1 MSSASSNQSVV
12 RVGANYEEV
21 YPLGHKDQ
29 ESPSEERSL
38 SASSPSSTNEDM
50 EMANPKE
57 GSDDGEEQ
65 PVKSVVGADGLREFI
80 MLPEWTVND
89 FTSTI
94 REKHIN
100 TLRANYQIPN
110 NIPICLPYKSEKC
123 YYERVEGVGVYE
135 KMLKAGLRFPLST
148 LHHELLKYLGL
159 SVNQIS
165 PNTWKVFIAM
175 EVLYGPM
182 SNGARRLTM
191 WEFLHCYRP
200 DEIEKSK
207 GIYSFVPKSPLL
219 KVIFETPDSNGE
231 WKNRYFFLEGDEW
244 MCHPRNTEHM
254 PVDTTWGIL
263 PSSGMHPS

>member
-1 MSSASSNQSVV
+1 MSSASSNQSVLRDGV
-12 RVGANYEEV
+12 NYEEV

-123 YYERVEGVGVYE
+123 YYEGVEGVRVYE
-135 KMLKAGLRFPLST
+135 QMLKARLRFPLSSF
-148 LHHELLKYLGL
+148 HHELLKYLGL
-159 SVNQIS
+159 SVN
-165 PNTWKVFIAM
+165 
-175 EVLYGPM
+175 
-182 SNGARRLTM
+182 
-191 WEFLHCYRP
+191 
-200 DEIEKSK
+200 
-207 GIYSFVPKSPLL
+207 
-219 KVIFETPDSNGE
+219 
-231 WKNRYFFLEGDEW
+231 
-244 MCHPRNTEHM
+244 
-254 PVDTTWGIL
+254 
-263 PSSGMHPS
+263 